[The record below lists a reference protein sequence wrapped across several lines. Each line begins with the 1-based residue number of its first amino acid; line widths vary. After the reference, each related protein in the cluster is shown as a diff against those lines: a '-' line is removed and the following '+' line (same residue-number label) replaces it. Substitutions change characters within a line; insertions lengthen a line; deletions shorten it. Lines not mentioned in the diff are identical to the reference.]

1 MHYTVRVYFNHKHEL
16 PTLSVPRPNL
26 VIYCSNLTKSPK
38 QQGNEVYKPGA
49 TQYSNACLLVEGCV
63 IMPAFIQTFVVSLFF
78 LFSLMLKIDARY
90 TKKGFSD
97 QMGLC
102 DVLGVKMDCQ
112 IFS

>member
-26 VIYCSNLTKSPK
+26 VIYCSNLTKGPK

-78 LFSLMLKIDARY
+78 F
-90 TKKGFSD
+90 
-97 QMGLC
+97 
-102 DVLGVKMDCQ
+102 VLTHAEN
-112 IFS
+112 